1 MLSSAYHTRA
11 LLSLSLCERG
21 NGGVYLQHTI
31 APGTANGGVCV
42 RTPVPLSSRTLGF
55 GFSPTYVLTFIE
67 CMLIQSIR
75 CQKNRP
81 CVCVCVCGSMSL
93 SLSFSLKWRCVCTLT
108 LALAHPLLSHSL
120 FPFFP
125 LYPSLSLS
133 LCRTTTCLL
142 PYFYL
147 FLSSYFHLRPQNRE
161 STVSRPIC
169 EVKHGID

>member
-1 MLSSAYHTRA
+1 M
-11 LLSLSLCERG
+11 
-21 NGGVYLQHTI
+21 YLQHTI

-42 RTPVPLSSRTLGF
+42 RTPVPLSLRTLGF

-81 CVCVCVCGSMSL
+81 CVCVCVCVDLCLSL

>member
-81 CVCVCVCGSMSL
+81 CVCVCVCVCGSMSL
-93 SLSFSLKWRCVCTLT
+93 SLSLFLPQMEVCV
-108 LALAHPLLSHSL
+108 HPHPRPRSSPPFPFP
-120 FPFFP
+120 FPFFFPIP
-125 LYPSLSLS
+125 LSMSYYHMSPTLLLLVSLILFPSAA
-133 LCRTTTCLL
+133 TE
-142 PYFYL
+142 P
-147 FLSSYFHLRPQNRE
+147 
-161 STVSRPIC
+161 
-169 EVKHGID
+169 

>member
-11 LLSLSLCERG
+11 LLSLCERG

-81 CVCVCVCGSMSL
+81 CVCVCVCVDLCLSL
-93 SLSFSLKWRCVCTLT
+93 SLSPSNGGVCAPSPSPSLIPSFPIPFSL
-108 LALAHPLLSHSL
+108 
-120 FPFFP
+120 FFP
-125 LYPSLSLS
+125 VYPALSLSLS
-133 LCRTTTCLL
+133 MSYYHMSPTLL
-142 PYFYL
+142 LLVSLIL
-147 FLSSYFHLRPQNRE
+147 FPSAATEP
-161 STVSRPIC
+161 
-169 EVKHGID
+169 

>member
-1 MLSSAYHTRA
+1 MCFRVHTTLERF
-11 LLSLSLCERG
+11 SLCERG

-81 CVCVCVCGSMSL
+81 CVCVCVWIYVCL
-93 SLSFSLKWRCVCTLT
+93 SLSPSNGGVCAPSPSPSLIPSFPISFSL
-108 LALAHPLLSHSL
+108 
-120 FPFFP
+120 FFP

-133 LCRTTTCLL
+133 LSMSYYHMSPTLL
-142 PYFYL
+142 LLVSLIL
-147 FLSSYFHLRPQNRE
+147 FPSAATEP
-161 STVSRPIC
+161 
-169 EVKHGID
+169 

>member
-1 MLSSAYHTRA
+1 M
-11 LLSLSLCERG
+11 
-21 NGGVYLQHTI
+21 YLQHTI

-42 RTPVPLSSRTLGF
+42 RTPVPLSLRTLGF

-81 CVCVCVCGSMSL
+81 CVCVCVCVCGSLSL
-93 SLSFSLKWRCVCTLT
+93 SLSFSLKWRCVCTS
-108 LALAHPLLSHSL
+108 PSPSL
-120 FPFFP
+120 IPSFPFPIPYTP
-125 LYPSLSLS
+125 LSLSLS

>member
-1 MLSSAYHTRA
+1 MCFRVHTTLERF
-11 LLSLSLCERG
+11 SLCERG

-81 CVCVCVCGSMSL
+81 CVCVCVWIYVSL
-93 SLSFSLKWRCVCTLT
+93 SLSPSNGGVCAPSPSPSLIPSFPFPIPFSL
-108 LALAHPLLSHSL
+108 
-120 FPFFP
+120 FFP
-125 LYPSLSLS
+125 IPLSLSLS
-133 LCRTTTCLL
+133 MSYYHMSPTLL
-142 PYFYL
+142 LLVSLIL
-147 FLSSYFHLRPQNRE
+147 FPSAATEP
-161 STVSRPIC
+161 
-169 EVKHGID
+169 

>member
-11 LLSLSLCERG
+11 LLSLCERG

-81 CVCVCVCGSMSL
+81 CVCVCVCVDLCLSL
-93 SLSFSLKWRCVCTLT
+93 SLSPSNGGVCAPSPSPSLIPSFPISFSL
-108 LALAHPLLSHSL
+108 
-120 FPFFP
+120 FFP

-133 LCRTTTCLL
+133 LSMSYYHMSPTLL
-142 PYFYL
+142 LLVSLIL
-147 FLSSYFHLRPQNRE
+147 FPSAATEP
-161 STVSRPIC
+161 
-169 EVKHGID
+169 